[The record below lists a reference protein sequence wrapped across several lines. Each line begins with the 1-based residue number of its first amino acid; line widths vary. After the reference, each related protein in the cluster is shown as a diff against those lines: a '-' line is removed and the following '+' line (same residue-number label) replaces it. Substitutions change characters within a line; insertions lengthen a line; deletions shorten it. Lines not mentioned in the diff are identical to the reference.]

1 MEGTELKPTN
11 KGTFFGFAMFFF
23 SQACL
28 GKMIVCTYKVDA
40 KCRFLTELFVSAE
53 ESEVAIRAAA
63 IE

>member
-1 MEGTELKPTN
+1 
-11 KGTFFGFAMFFF
+11 
-23 SQACL
+23 
-28 GKMIVCTYKVDA
+28 MIVCTYKVDE